1 VNLLVARA
9 ESRAFGGEVRT
20 TDLTRMPKAKD
31 LLRWLK

>member
-1 VNLLVARA
+1 VNLVVARA
-9 ESRAFGGEVRT
+9 EAFGGEVRT